1 MVCKATNF
9 EGPLEANKPLEN
21 WSGEVKF
28 TASQYFEP
36 APGASTS
43 PSSGLDSLV
52 LAVSMATAQGRH
64 ITPMGSRWSFE
75 NMVQTDDWAVSLAQI
90 DRRLDYVIGADGT
103 ALTDAWRQRQLDAAS
118 TRRLLH
124 VEAGIEV
131 GALSEM
137 LDANPGEP
145 WALPTLGGAN
155 GQSLAGVIS
164 TSTHGGDWQQPPFPD
179 LVRAIHLVT
188 EGGRELWIE
197 PASAAITEDAR
208 LRPVLPCPDTQ
219 IVRSDEVFNAA
230 LVSFGRFGVI
240 YSVVLEVTRAF
251 NIAEVVITAPREAL
265 MQALTD
271 GTRAAR
277 PLDPLFAL
285 AAAPPLAPGLK
296 VRDEVLEAG
305 DPRFIQL
312 IFNSQDTTTGWVQ
325 RRWVTTNT
333 TPLNLP
339 TGPGAFM
346 PTLVLAGIAALN
358 LGWAFGLD
366 VGALVKTQFDSAF
379 AKSISEGQ
387 RGPHH
392 LLTSGTRAASHVK
405 LSAGYS
411 IEVIFDARNPNAV
424 SFFKG
429 ALYEAKSFQQAGW
442 ISLRSVQ
449 PSRAT
454 LSMQNMPAELTYAM
468 EFTTIKDAPQAQ
480 SWMFWLQSTALAH
493 GGRLHWGQHNRL
505 DPSWVWH
512 HYGRKLREWHHALWQ
527 VSRDAGTFSND
538 FTRQRGLDP
547 AHLREVQAVFRT
559 PTGALTHLVAAPG
572 AGWQLVS
579 VRDAMLAIRNGSVMY
594 VVRQGDRMVFLD
606 VVNNPRAGGAYLRT
620 TGDDS
625 LANDLAALPLAAGP
639 APATMDDADFTTQ
652 SVPAGAVGG
661 TQVTGTVVM
670 VNSGTSVW
678 ERGAYLLVTK
688 PGSGI
693 QFPPVPLPQRTSPL
707 QQAVF
712 PIGFTAGAAG
722 TRATLICRL
731 MKDGRPFGAAT
742 DTVTIVFTNANEPAE
757 CEEIRASI
765 LGLEQHIAELQD
777 LLDPN
782 GPIKEQQAIRTQIG
796 VANGS
801 ITTLQNRGKS
811 LGCTLA

>member
-1 MVCKATNF
+1 MVCKATDF
-9 EGPLEANKPLEN
+9 EGPWQANKPLEN
-21 WSGEVKF
+21 WSGAVSF

-36 APGASTS
+36 APGDATS
-43 PSSGLDSLV
+43 PSSGLDCLV
-52 LAVSMATAQGRH
+52 LAVAMATDQGKR

-75 NMVQTDDWAVSLAQI
+75 NMVQTDDWAVSLAQLN
-90 DRRLDYVIGADGT
+90 RRLDHVIGADGT
-103 ALTDAWRQRQLDAAS
+103 ALTDAWRQRQWDAAG

-155 GQSLAGVIS
+155 GQSLAGVIC

-197 PASAAITEDAR
+197 PASAAITDDAR
-208 LRPVLPCPDTQ
+208 LRPVLPCRDTQ

-240 YSVVLEVTRAF
+240 YAVVLEVTQAF

-271 GTRAAR
+271 GSRAAR

-285 AAAPPLAPGLK
+285 AAALPLAPGLK
-296 VRDEVLEAG
+296 VRDEVLAAG

-325 RRWVTTNT
+325 RRWVTQNPI
-333 TPLNLP
+333 PLNLP
-339 TGPGAFM
+339 TGPGTFT

-358 LGWAFGLD
+358 LGWALGLD
-366 VGALVKTQFDSAF
+366 VGALVKSQFDSAF
-379 AKSISEGQ
+379 EKSISEGQ

-392 LLTSGTRAASHVK
+392 LLTSGTREASHVK
-405 LSAGYS
+405 LAAGYS

-429 ALYEAKSFQQAGW
+429 ALYEAKSFKQAGW
-442 ISLRSVQ
+442 ISVRSVQ

-480 SWMFWLQSTALAH
+480 AWMFSLQSAALAH

-505 DPSWVWH
+505 DPAWVWH
-512 HYGRKLREWHHALWQ
+512 HYGRKLRDWHHALWQ
-527 VSRDAGTFSND
+527 VSRDSGTFSSD

-547 AHLREVQAVFRT
+547 LHLREVQAVFRT
-559 PTGALTHLVAAPG
+559 PTGALTHLVGPPG
-572 AGWQLVS
+572 ADWTPVS
-579 VRDAMLAIRNGSVMY
+579 VRDAMLGIRNGSAMY
-594 VVRQGDRMVFLD
+594 VVRQGDRMVFLA
-606 VVNNPRAGGAYLRT
+606 VVNNPHVGGAYLRST
-620 TGDDS
+620 RDGAQT
-625 LANDLAALPLAAGP
+625 NDLAALPLANGP
-639 APATMDDADFTTQ
+639 VPATVDDADFTTQ
-652 SVPAGAVGG
+652 SVPASAVGG
-661 TQVTGTVVM
+661 TQVTGTVEM

-678 ERGAYLLVTK
+678 ERGACLLVTK

-693 QFPPVPLPQRTSPL
+693 QFPPVALPQRTSPL
-707 QQAVF
+707 QQASF
-712 PIGFTAGAAG
+712 PVAFMAGAAG
-722 TRATLICRL
+722 NRATLVCRL

-742 DTVTIVFTNANEPAE
+742 DTVTIVFTHADEPAE

-765 LGLEQHIAELQD
+765 LGLQQHIAALQGS
-777 LLDPN
+777 LDPD
-782 GPIKEQQAIRTQIG
+782 GPIKEQAAIRKQIRD
-796 VANGS
+796 ANAS
-801 ITTLQNRGKS
+801 ITGLQSRGNQ
-811 LGCTLA
+811 LGCTFA